1 MRFSVPRQEIVSEIK
16 GLLSLGL
23 PITVTQLLQVGYT
36 TVAVIMAGRVG
47 ATELAAVGLGAA
59 LWIFV
64 YLGCMGLLL
73 ALSPIIAQHHGAG
86 HSAEIRHSFQQ
97 GLWLALI
104 VGLFGWWFLG
114 HISAVTRLMQV
125 DPNVIPLVED
135 YLDVA
140 AWGMPPTCFYFV
152 FRFLCEGTGHSRPMM
167 IVQLFLLP
175 LAVFLNWG

>member
-1 MRFSVPRQEIVSEIK
+1 MRFSFPSHEIGAEIK

-36 TVAVIMAGRVG
+36 TVAVIMAGRLG

-73 ALSPIIAQHHGAG
+73 ALSPIIAQYHGAG
-86 HSAEIRHSFQQ
+86 HFAGIRRSFQQ

-104 VGLFGWWFLG
+104 VGGIGWWLLD
-114 HISAVTRLMQV
+114 HISAITRLMQV
-125 DPNVIPLVED
+125 DPEVIPFVED
-135 YLDVA
+135 YLEVA
-140 AWGMPPTCFYFV
+140 AWGMPPACFYFV
-152 FRFLCEGTGHSRPMM
+152 FRFLCEGTGHSRPMLSL
-167 IVQLFLLP
+167 IHI
-175 LAVFLNWG
+175 